1 MSVLINFKICDNDKA
16 CSGMAVCP
24 KKVFSWNVK
33 KQSLEIDNS
42 KCIGCGLCEKAC
54 MVSAIKMA
62 KDLEEYERLKSE
74 IESDPRTI
82 NDLLVERY
90 GGKLID
96 LAMEGTPE
104 DINIKVDSN
113 NRPMIVEL
121 YNEDSIMCLL
131 KSIRVKEIADTYS
144 ENTRYRKIEVKDNNL
159 LQKYEIKELPS
170 LLFFKNGELVGK
182 IEGYFEESEKEELI
196 NQIKNI
202 VSNTIN
208 KG

>member
-24 KKVFSWNVK
+24 KKVFSWNEK

-42 KCIGCGLCEKAC
+42 KCISCGLCEKAC